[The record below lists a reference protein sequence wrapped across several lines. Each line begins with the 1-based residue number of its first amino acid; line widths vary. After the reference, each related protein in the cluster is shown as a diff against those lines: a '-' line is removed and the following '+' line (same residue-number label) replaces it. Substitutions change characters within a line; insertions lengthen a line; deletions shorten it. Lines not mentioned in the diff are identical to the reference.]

1 MLTPQKILYDSIKK
15 NFNKKALWFQD
26 KFYTYEQIFNISK
39 KILFKLNYHNSKI
52 IAVLDEKNIFCYC
65 SILSIFLSSKIY
77 VPLNE
82 KFSDEKNISIIKSA
96 NIDTI
101 LVGKKFLKKI
111 KNFKKSFKK
120 KIKIIVI
127 DEKVLT
133 EKEVKEIKFEK
144 CRLSNISYIFFTSG
158 STGSPKGV
166 PITNKNLINYLNNI
180 KKRFLFND
188 NDRFSSNFDITFDL
202 FLHDFF
208 LSLTSGAILFIPDKY
223 YFFNP
228 SKFIQKHKIT
238 CWFSVPS
245 LGLNM
250 LNTKQLKNKNL
261 KSLRYTAFCGEA
273 LPETLVNKW
282 LIAAPK
288 TIIDNLYGPTEA
300 TLAITG
306 YRWNKNKS
314 HNECENGIVPI
325 GKIFKGNSFLKKK
338 GKKFEL
344 ILKGNQVF
352 KGYLNN
358 KKINK
363 EKFLKIKGTSFFKT
377 GDLIQINKSKNLIFM
392 GRLDRQIKV
401 RGFRIEP
408 QEIENI
414 IKKTLG
420 VSEVVVIGW
429 PPITN
434 SKFSFENIIAF
445 IRTNKILSEIKILKK
460 ISKKLS
466 FNQIPKKV
474 ITLKKFHYNIN
485 KKVDYNYLIN
495 FLKK

>member
-1 MLTPQKILYDSIKK
+1 MLTPQKLLYNSIKK
-15 NFNKKALWFQD
+15 NYNKKALWFENQ
-26 KFYTYEQIFNISK
+26 FYTYKQIFNISK
-39 KILFKLNYHNSKI
+39 KILFKFNYHNSKI
-52 IAVLDEKNIFCYC
+52 IGVMNEKNIFCYC

-82 KFSDEKNISIIKSA
+82 KFSDEKNIRIIEFA
-96 NIDTI
+96 NVDTI

-111 KNFKKSFKK
+111 ENLKKSLKK
-120 KIKIIVI
+120 KLEVIII
-127 DEKVLT
+127 DEKILE
-133 EKEVKEIKFEK
+133 EKEMKIFKLK
-144 CRLSNISYIFFTSG
+144 KSKLDNISYIFFTSG

-166 PITNKNLINYLNNI
+166 PITNKNLVNYLNNI
-180 KKRFLFND
+180 KKRFLFNSK
-188 NDRFSSNFDITFDL
+188 DRFTSNFDITFDL

-208 LSLTSGAILFIPDKY
+208 LSLINGAILFIPDKY

-250 LNTKQLKNKNL
+250 LNSKQLKSKKL

-273 LPETLVNKW
+273 LPELLVSKW
-282 LIAAPK
+282 LFAAPK
-288 TIIDNLYGPTEA
+288 TIIDNLYGPTET

-306 YRWNKNKS
+306 YRWDKNKS
-314 HNECENGIVPI
+314 HKECENGIVPI

-338 GKKFEL
+338 KKKYEL
-344 ILKGNQVF
+344 ILKGDQVF
-352 KGYLNN
+352 EGYLKN
-358 KKINK
+358 KKINR
-363 EKFLKIKGTSFFKT
+363 EKFLKINGASFFKT
-377 GDLIQINKSKNLIFM
+377 GDLIKINRMKNLIFL
-392 GRLDRQIKV
+392 GRIDRQIKV
-401 RGFRIEP
+401 RGYRIEP

-420 VSEVVVIGW
+420 VNEVAVIGW

-434 SKFSFENIIAF
+434 NKFLFENIIAF
-445 IRTNKILSEIKILKK
+445 IKTNKILNEINILKK
-460 ISKKLS
+460 ISKNLS
-466 FNQIPKKV
+466 FNQIPKR
-474 ITLKKFHYNIN
+474 IIALKKFNYNIN
-485 KKVDYNYLIN
+485 KKIDYNYLVN